1 MPAFFVYFS
10 LFQVGYLWPAFT
22 LLKPLEVKMC
32 EHRYRCFVCG
42 EPQALDPEEP
52 CGSCQEAEEELEQ
65 YILSQHDA
73 EIAWGELTA
82 AERNQVHLRET
93 N

>member
-1 MPAFFVYFS
+1 MR
-10 LFQVGYLWPAFT
+10 
-22 LLKPLEVKMC
+22 LKSVEEEAVDCRKRCSRIKLEPLEVKMC
-32 EHRYRCFVCG
+32 EHRYRCFVC
-42 EPQALDPEEP
+42 EESQALDPEEP
-52 CGSCQEAEEELEQ
+52 CESCQEAEEELEQ

-73 EIAWGELTA
+73 EIAWEELTA